1 LKARKQK
8 QKGIMKFKEPVL
20 NFEVA
25 DDYTNI
31 INWQDRNVTEP
42 PKFTSEITDELI
54 SSMIVCDEMLTELK

>member
-1 LKARKQK
+1 
-8 QKGIMKFKEPVL
+8 MKFKEPVL